1 MSNNAI
7 NKLSETLVKT
17 LTLRGETISTAESIT
32 GGLISAAITDI
43 PGASEVFLGGVVSYS
58 NTMKKD
64 ELGISAADIKKVGV
78 VSEAIAVA
86 MALAIKKRTK
96 STWAISSTGVAGPGS
111 SDGVPAGTVW
121 IGIAG
126 PKIAQGIELS
136 IAGKREIVRLGA
148 VESALG
154 AFERILSS
162 SNSSKQK

>member
-1 MSNNAI
+1 MNSPI
-7 NKLSETLVKT
+7 QKLSETIVKT

-32 GGLISAAITDI
+32 GGLIGGAITGV
-43 PGASEVFLGGVVSYS
+43 PGSSEVFLGGVISYS
-58 NTMKKD
+58 NQMKKD
-64 ELGISAADIKKVGV
+64 ELGITAADIKKVGV

-86 MALAIKKRTK
+86 MALAIQKRTK
-96 STWAISSTGVAGPGS
+96 STWAISSTGVAGPGAA
-111 SDGVPAGTVW
+111 DGVPAGTVW
-121 IGIAG
+121 IAIAG

-162 SNSSKQK
+162 TNLAKKK

>member
-1 MSNNAI
+1 MNSPI
-7 NKLSETLVKT
+7 QKLSETIVKT

-32 GGLISAAITDI
+32 GGLIGGAITGV
-43 PGASEVFLGGVVSYS
+43 PGSSEVFLGGVISYS
-58 NTMKKD
+58 NQMKKD
-64 ELGISAADIKKVGV
+64 ELGITAADIKKVGV

-86 MALAIKKRTK
+86 MALAIQKRTK
-96 STWAISSTGVAGPGS
+96 STWAISSTGVAGPGPV
-111 SDGVPAGTVW
+111 DGIPAGTVW
-121 IGIAG
+121 IAIAG

-162 SNSSKQK
+162 TNLAKKK

>member
-1 MSNNAI
+1 M
-7 NKLSETLVKT
+7 

-32 GGLISAAITDI
+32 GGLIGGAITGV
-43 PGASEVFLGGVVSYS
+43 PGSSEVFLGGVISYS
-58 NTMKKD
+58 NQMKKD
-64 ELGISAADIKKVGV
+64 ELGITAADIKKVGV

-96 STWAISSTGVAGPGS
+96 STWAISSTGVAGPGPV
-111 SDGVPAGTVW
+111 DGIPAGTVW
-121 IGIAG
+121 IAIAG

-154 AFERILSS
+154 AFERILSAT
-162 SNSSKQK
+162 KLAKRK